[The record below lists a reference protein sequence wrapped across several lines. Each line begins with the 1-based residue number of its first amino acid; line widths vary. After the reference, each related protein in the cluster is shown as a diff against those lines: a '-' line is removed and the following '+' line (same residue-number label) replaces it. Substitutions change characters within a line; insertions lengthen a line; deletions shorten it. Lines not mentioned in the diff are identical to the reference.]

1 MWEAI
6 AAFVGIASLIRDHI
20 SDKRAKIA
28 AEEAEMWRS
37 VFWIAVIVIAVLA
50 FILWRK
56 HRNSVQAIN
65 KPEER
70 WTVHVELC
78 SWFTQS
84 DRSNNSR
91 RKNHN
96 LFSLAVIVIAVL
108 AFLTYK
114 KSHNSPTK
122 SWIHPIC
129 YNHSIPHIKES
140 FFITHGHWT
149 ACKWLRCR

>member
-6 AAFVGIASLIRDHI
+6 AALVGIASLIRDHI

-28 AEEAEMWRS
+28 AEAARIAAEEAAMWRS

-70 WTVHVELC
+70 
-78 SWFTQS
+78 
-84 DRSNNSR
+84 
-91 RKNHN
+91 
-96 LFSLAVIVIAVL
+96 
-108 AFLTYK
+108 
-114 KSHNSPTK
+114 
-122 SWIHPIC
+122 
-129 YNHSIPHIKES
+129 
-140 FFITHGHWT
+140 
-149 ACKWLRCR
+149 